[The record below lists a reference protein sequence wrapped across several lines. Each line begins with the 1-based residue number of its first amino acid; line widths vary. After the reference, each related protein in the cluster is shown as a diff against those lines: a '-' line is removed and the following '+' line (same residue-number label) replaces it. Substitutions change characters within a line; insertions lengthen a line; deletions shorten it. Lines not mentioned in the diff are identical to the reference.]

1 MLKSATA
8 CADFGRTVQ
17 PYLSQLNDLPQQI
30 YQSATD
36 LQALKAIYLN
46 TNPLVSAFA
55 FSLLLVPIVLVI
67 SEINRNYSQVDRVWS
82 ILPTVYNLHY
92 VAYAHAKDLP
102 TQRLNSLA
110 IISVIWSMR
119 LTFNYWRKGG
129 YQVGSEDYRWE
140 ILQKYIN
147 PPLFFIFNVV
157 FISLVQSVRQVHYRS
172 PYTCKS
178 TNSTQILLFSIT
190 MPTYILLLS
199 SPIVKADIPDIIFS
213 QVILGAI
220 FLTFIA
226 DQQQWDFQTAKESY
240 QSSAKLPAG
249 TAFTARDL
257 DRGFLT
263 KGLWAFSRHPNF
275 LAEQSIWVT
284 LYAWSCYLTQSY
296 YNWSGLGAVAYLF
309 LFQASTW
316 FTEKVTAGKYPD
328 YRTYQK
334 RVGMFV
340 PSLTGGGVGDMNE
353 EGERKRK

>member
-17 PYLSQLNDLPQQI
+17 PYLSQLNDLPRQI

-55 FSLLLVPIVLVI
+55 FSLLLAPIVLVI

-92 VAYAHAKDLP
+92 VAYAHAKNLP

-119 LTFNYWRKGG
+119 LTSNYWRKGG

-140 ILQKYIN
+140 ILRKYIN
-147 PPLFFIFNVV
+147 PPLFFIFNVL
-157 FISLVQSVRQVHYRS
+157 FISLVQSV
-172 PYTCKS
+172 
-178 TNSTQILLFSIT
+178 LLFSVT

-213 QVILGAI
+213 QLLLGAI
-220 FLTFIA
+220 FLAFTA
-226 DQQQWDFQTAKESY
+226 DQQQWDFQTAKKSY
-240 QSSAKLPAG
+240 QSTAKLPAG

-263 KGLWAFSRHPNF
+263 KGLWALSRHPNF
-275 LAEQSIWVT
+275 LAEQSVWVA
-284 LYAWSCYLTQSY
+284 LYAWSCYVTKSY
-296 YNWSGLGAVAYLF
+296 YNWSGLGAVAYLI
-309 LFQASTW
+309 LFQA
-316 FTEKVTAGKYPD
+316 
-328 YRTYQK
+328 
-334 RVGMFV
+334 
-340 PSLTGGGVGDMNE
+340 
-353 EGERKRK
+353 